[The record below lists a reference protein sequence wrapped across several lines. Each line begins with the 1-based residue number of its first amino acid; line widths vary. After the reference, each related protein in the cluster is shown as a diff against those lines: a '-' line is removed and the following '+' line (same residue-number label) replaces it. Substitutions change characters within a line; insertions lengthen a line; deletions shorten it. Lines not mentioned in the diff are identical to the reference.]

1 MKYKTFANVSYFY
14 KTEKKSMICIR
25 SKIQNVLERENE
37 RKSIFTKRIMF
48 DRFILF
54 QQTGKA
60 FNEFYFFLLQKEK
73 Y

>member
-1 MKYKTFANVSYFY
+1 
-14 KTEKKSMICIR
+14 MICIR